1 VGCGDLVE
9 DGDLHSSNVVHAE
22 PDLQGA
28 KQEGELIT
36 CAFLEAAKRS
46 LLEGSHLSRC
56 NRSNILQDL
65 VLDIITGGIVNPSKR
80 EIRFFQRS
88 THHLFVI
95 HDLKGDRHSS
105 YEQLR

>member
-1 VGCGDLVE
+1 MRFFGGCPE
-9 DGDLHSSNVVHAE
+9 IRS
-22 PDLQGA
+22 Q
-28 KQEGELIT
+28 
-36 CAFLEAAKRS
+36 CS

-105 YEQLR
+105 YEQLRSIPDYRPV